1 MRRKSALSALSVS
14 LSLCLSVSLSL
25 SCLSVSLFLSVF
37 SLSRLSR
44 LSRLSSL
51 FSLSCLKPLD
61 DHTFANPAANRVGPA
76 TRTRCELPH
85 EIAIPQYPRNTL
97 AIPSQYVSILMI
109 LRFLQVARPKI
120 QHQSR
125 RILSFLP
132 SPYRRRCV
140 NFFFSSSSSSFPFR
154 RCRRR
159 FRRFRRPSLPSLPS
173 LPSFPSFRRLS
184 TSNYKNR

>member
-37 SLSRLSR
+37 SLSR

-140 NFFFSSSSSSFPFR
+140 NFFSSSSSFPFR
-154 RCRRR
+154 LCRRR